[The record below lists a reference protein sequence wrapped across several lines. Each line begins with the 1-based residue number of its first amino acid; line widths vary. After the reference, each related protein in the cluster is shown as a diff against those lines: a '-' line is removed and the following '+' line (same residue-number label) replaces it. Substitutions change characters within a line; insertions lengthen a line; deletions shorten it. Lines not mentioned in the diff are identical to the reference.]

1 MLQKLDLAAI
11 AESIATPYRPVPLVS
26 FGAIEAS
33 LVVCGGPKKWQRSA
47 QRDELLIVLEGHV
60 TIQGNTQRVIANEG
74 DVANIPSSITMAWW
88 SGMRSIAV
96 LCQERDRPFNANGYH
111 GAPTT
116 DRELASRTE
125 FAARV
130 RSNAAYDWL
139 RLGRV
144 GGYVA
149 SAARLTGPSQPFVSP
164 PGSLLVLV
172 FRGILDV
179 GAETVDSADSAESTE
194 PDTIV
199 GSQLLVVPAG
209 QRIRLASER
218 GATVLVIARQGAPLP
233 RVAVRADAMPP
244 DAVDASSAVDA
255 IDAVDAVDASSGV
268 DAIDAVD
275 RTDTAD
281 TPDAAES
288 RDNVDTPDDGNA
300 PAEPDDRSGPG

>member
-33 LVVCGGPKKWQRSA
+33 LVVCGGSKKWQRSA

-179 GAETVDSADSAESTE
+179 GAESVDSADGADGAE

-209 QRIRLASER
+209 RRIRMASER

-233 RVAVRADAMPP
+233 RAAIRADAMPP
-244 DAVDASSAVDA
+244 DAVDAAS
-255 IDAVDAVDASSGV
+255 AVDAVDASSGV

-275 RTDTAD
+275 KTDAAD

-288 RDNVDTPDDGNA
+288 RDNIDTPDDGNA

>member
-26 FGAIEAS
+26 FGAIEAA

-74 DVANIPSSITMAWW
+74 DVANIPSSVTLAWW

-130 RSNAAYDWL
+130 RSNEAYDWL

-164 PGSLLVLV
+164 PGSLFLLV
-172 FRGILDV
+172 FRGVLDV
-179 GAETVDSADSAESTE
+179 TADGTDGAES
-194 PDTIV
+194 DTTV

-209 QRIRLASER
+209 QRITLASER
-218 GATVLVIARQGAPLP
+218 GATVLVLARQGAPLP
-233 RVAVRADAMPP
+233 RAAVHVDAPPPDPSAADPSAASNAA
-244 DAVDASSAVDA
+244 DAVDAPDERDA
-255 IDAVDAVDASSGV
+255 
-268 DAIDAVD
+268 
-275 RTDTAD
+275 TDD
-281 TPDAAES
+281 
-288 RDNVDTPDDGNA
+288 
-300 PAEPDDRSGPG
+300 PDDRSAPG

>member
-179 GAETVDSADSAESTE
+179 SAEGADNAE

-209 QRIRLASER
+209 QRIQLASER

-244 DAVDASSAVDA
+244 EAVDASSSVDAVDAVDA
-255 IDAVDAVDASSGV
+255 IDAVET
-268 DAIDAVD
+268 
-275 RTDTAD
+275 TDTAD
-281 TPDAAES
+281 TPDAAAS
-288 RDNVDTPDDGNA
+288 RDDVDTPDDRNA
-300 PAEPDDRSGPG
+300 PDEPDDRSGPG